1 MSPSPTERTPL
12 AGLRQWPRA
21 VGRAVAGWR
30 GRVPQHTLLLNAQG
44 VLAWR
49 TGVPRSAD
57 AGDDAPSV
65 SDSFEAWCAAN
76 PASDA
81 RVFVSGH
88 LLHSLVIDPALQ
100 LHGDDI
106 GVRDYARQQ
115 FGHYHGA
122 AARQWPLA
130 VWSDAGSAGACA
142 LYGLDLAAAQSSAA
156 GHDVR
161 LRSVAPL
168 WSAGLASLATCTPA
182 LAAPGRHA
190 LALVEATLVTWLVLE
205 SGSIQGLLQRYLDTA
220 RIDALAAVLDQL
232 VAESGPLQAL
242 PMVVGWGLDDG
253 GRAAPLQARVGL
265 PLNQPTAHVD
275 WVLDTMR
282 AAA

>member
-1 MSPSPTERTPL
+1 ML
-12 AGLRQWPRA
+12 GL
-21 VGRAVAGWR
+21 R
-30 GRVPQHTLLLNAQG
+30 GRVPQHTLLLDSQG
-44 VLAWR
+44 VTAWR
-49 TGVPRSAD
+49 KALPRSVD
-57 AGDDAPSV
+57 ASDTAPFV
-65 SDSFEAWCAAN
+65 YDSFDAWCGAN
-76 PASDA
+76 PGSDA

-100 LHGDDI
+100 LHADDSA
-106 GVRDYARQQ
+106 VRRYARQQ

-142 LYGLDLAAAQSSAA
+142 LHGLDLAAAQSSAA

-168 WSAGLASLATCTPA
+168 WSAGLASLATCKPA
-182 LAAPGRHA
+182 PAVPGRHA

-205 SGSIQGLLQRYLDTA
+205 SGRIQGLLQRYLDTA

-242 PMVVGWGLDDG
+242 PMVVGWGLDDS
-253 GRAAPLQARVGL
+253 GRAAPLQARVAL
-265 PLNQPTAHVD
+265 PLNQPTAHAD